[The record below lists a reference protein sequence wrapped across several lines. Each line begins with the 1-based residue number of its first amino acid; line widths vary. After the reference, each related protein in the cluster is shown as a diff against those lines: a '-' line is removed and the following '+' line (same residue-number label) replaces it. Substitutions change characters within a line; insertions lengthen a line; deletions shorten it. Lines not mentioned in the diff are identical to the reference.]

1 MASDQ
6 DCSMILT
13 VKDLGF
19 RWGRDW
25 VFRGIS
31 FSVNSG
37 ELLSV
42 MGPNGVGKTTLLR
55 CLNGILSPS
64 EGTITVGGRDV
75 SSMSRREIAKAMG
88 YVPQFV
94 QPQRMTVFDGVL
106 LGRRPHIG
114 WSVSERDLV
123 TVESVLSLLGL
134 SEFRLRSM
142 DRISGGERQKVAIAR
157 AMVQEPSVML
167 LDEPTASL
175 DMKNNMGMMEIISH
189 VVHCHGLAAVA
200 TIHDVNCAL
209 RHSDRCLFLREGS
222 IEALCTP
229 SEVTG
234 STIESVYD
242 LKADIID
249 HRGYPVVIPG
259 G

>member
-1 MASDQ
+1 MTLVVS
-6 DCSMILT
+6 
-13 VKDLGF
+13 DLGF
-19 RWGRDW
+19 RWGSEW

-31 FSVNSG
+31 FVVEKG

-55 CLNGILSPS
+55 CLNGILSPT
-64 EGTITVGGRDV
+64 EGSVMVGGRDI
-75 SSMSRREIAKAMG
+75 SSMSRRQVAKVVG

-114 WSVSERDLV
+114 WSVSDRDLNY
-123 TVESVLSLLGL
+123 VESVLSMLGL
-134 SEFRLRSM
+134 SDFRLRSM

-189 VVHCHGLAAVA
+189 VVHCHGLAAVS

-209 RHSDRCLFLREGS
+209 RHSDRCLFLKSGVIR
-222 IEALCTP
+222 ALCSP
-229 SEVTG
+229 SEVTE
-234 STIESVYD
+234 SIIESVYD
-242 LKADIID
+242 IKADIID
-249 HRGYPVVIPG
+249 HRGKPVVIPG
-259 G
+259 D